1 MSPLLIA
8 LLGVLLVPLFI
19 GTWRAALVGLAAQG
33 LLMAW
38 ITYRLDWQPGSPGYW
53 VELFD
58 LAVIRGAGI
67 PLVFYRALR
76 GQQAPA
82 RNDAIPPNLLSWTLA
97 LTCVLVSF
105 SFAGRVVEAEGDA
118 QTLVAVACAGL
129 LLGFLTLATQADR
142 FSQITAVLRI
152 ENAIALFELGSG
164 GHDEALPVRLGQI
177 AVLLA
182 TVTLFRLYMVTSA
195 PAERR
200 DSTGA
205 EAPTL

>member
-8 LLGVLLVPLFI
+8 LLGVLLVPLFA
-19 GTWRAALVGLAAQG
+19 GTWRASLVGLAAQG

-38 ITYRLDWQPGSPGYW
+38 IAYRLDWQPSSPGYW

-58 LAVIRGAGI
+58 LAVIRGVGI
-67 PLVFYRALR
+67 PLVFYRVLR
-76 GQQAPA
+76 EQRVPA

-97 LTCVLVSF
+97 LACVLVSF
-105 SFAGRVVEAEGDA
+105 SFAGRVIEAEEDSR
-118 QTLVAVACAGL
+118 TLVAVACAGL
-129 LLGFLTLATQADR
+129 MLGFLTLATQADR
-142 FSQITAVLRI
+142 FSQMTAAMRI

-182 TVTLFRLYMVTSA
+182 TVALFRRYLRTSA
-195 PAERR
+195 PAERSE
-200 DSTGA
+200 STGA